1 MANSTLDLL
10 QVEEWDR
17 MVDVNIK
24 GVLYGIAA
32 VLPVMKAQ
40 KSGQIINISSIAG
53 HAVSPTA
60 KQQ

>member
-24 GVLYGIAA
+24 GALYGIAA
-32 VLPVMKAQ
+32 VLPVMKTQ
-40 KSGQIINISSIAG
+40 KSGQIINISSIAR